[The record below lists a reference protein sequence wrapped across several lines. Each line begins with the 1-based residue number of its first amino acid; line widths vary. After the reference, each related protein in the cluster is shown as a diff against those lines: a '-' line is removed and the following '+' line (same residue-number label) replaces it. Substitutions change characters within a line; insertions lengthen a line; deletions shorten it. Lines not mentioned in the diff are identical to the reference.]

1 MRTEQELEE
10 ALSKVGAF
18 LEQEDFEDD
27 ETLQAIYETLKWAA
41 GYGWENTVE
50 MYLPS

>member
-10 ALSKVGAF
+10 AFSKIGAL

-27 ETLQAIYETLKWAA
+27 ETFQAMYETLKWAS
-41 GYGWENTVE
+41 GYSWESTVG